1 MCYSVVTAV
10 PTTSHTMSVK
20 VTFQLEL
27 SEMEL
32 RSLLD
37 NRMGNKNKSEV
48 NVPANMPELECKT
61 REEGQRTAKKIREMA
76 PAVPKVESDKKSP
89 RVDAHKTTPA
99 YVTRIED
106 LNDFLRSQL
115 DSGLQMVD
123 LDSASSWLH

>member
-1 MCYSVVTAV
+1 
-10 PTTSHTMSVK
+10 MSVK

-32 RSLLD
+32 RNLLD
-37 NRMGNKNKSEV
+37 SRLGNKGKKEPISPTNS
-48 NVPANMPELECKT
+48 MPELEPKSSK
-61 REEGQRTAKKIREMA
+61 EESQKTAKKIREMG
-76 PAVPKVESDKKSP
+76 PSNQRVENGMKSP
-89 RVDAHKTTPA
+89 RLEAHKTTPA

-115 DSGLQMVD
+115 DSSGLQMVD